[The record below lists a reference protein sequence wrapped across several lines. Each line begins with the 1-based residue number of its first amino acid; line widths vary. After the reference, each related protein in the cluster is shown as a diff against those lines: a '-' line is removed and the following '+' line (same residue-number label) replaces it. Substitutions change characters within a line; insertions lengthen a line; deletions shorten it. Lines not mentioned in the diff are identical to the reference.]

1 MKIFSG
7 FNKKDKGIILFDGK
21 EAEINNPRDAIS
33 MGISTIYQDIIK
45 VPSISVSGNIYLGN
59 SHKRLD
65 DIFPVY
71 LLKALK
77 YKAYLVFK

>member
-1 MKIFSG
+1 MYLTNNIKKLALMKIFSG

-45 VPSISVSGNIYLGN
+45 SFYVN
-59 SHKRLD
+59 D
-65 DIFPVY
+65 
-71 LLKALK
+71 
-77 YKAYLVFK
+77 